1 MRRATREVTDFD
13 QQVEIMKASD
23 VCRIAFNGAEIPY
36 ILPLNFGIEV
46 IDGVVYLYFHGA
58 KEGMKYDYIREHPIV
73 AFEMDCRHR
82 LLFRD
87 DAQYCTMAYA
97 SVTGKGR
104 IELLPDEE
112 KVHALILLNAHYH
125 PDGFPVNLKSVPAT
139 TVMRLTVLE
148 MTAKSNLHKLNDPN
162 MHGLDE

>member
-23 VCRIAFNGAEIPY
+23 VCCIAFNGAEIPY

-97 SVTGKGR
+97 SVIRKGR

-139 TVMRLTVLE
+139 TVIQLTDRDR
-148 MTAKSNLHKLNDPN
+148 KSVV
-162 MHGLDE
+162 